1 MQPNRKF
8 YGWTLLA
15 VLFSL
20 DFVNMGFPVYGG
32 TVINSY
38 MLRQI
43 PMSRSQLGLGFTFS
57 NLFVGLCA
65 PIVAASILR
74 LGVRKTFAIGSALI
88 CAG

>member
-1 MQPNRKF
+1 MPRNPKF

-38 MLRQI
+38 MLR
-43 PMSRSQLGLGFTFS
+43 
-57 NLFVGLCA
+57 
-65 PIVAASILR
+65 
-74 LGVRKTFAIGSALI
+74 
-88 CAG
+88 